1 MPKFNSFR
9 TQLLLLFIGLL
20 SVVLVAIFIA
30 VNQANESNA
39 RLHLEESLQ
48 VTARSF
54 QQTLAARQRILFEK
68 ARLLSADFAFKKVV
82 ATHDHETIV
91 SALENHRLRVKATV
105 MMLADL
111 DGVLIADT
119 QHPER
124 QNQPWS
130 LQQLQTI
137 AAEKGEA
144 GGIQLFN
151 GTPYQLVLTPL
162 YTPEPSAWIV
172 IGFKITDRLAKR
184 QAQQTHSDVSLFY
197 QPKNKQSNKQQDQPQ
212 NENWHLLA
220 STLQETQQN
229 ELLAQ
234 FHQQSLIPLLA
245 INPLK
250 VQDILLQNKA
260 YLSLV
265 LPIQGA
271 GEGKTLVVL
280 QRSLEKALQPYM
292 RLRSIMLLLFGLGL
306 LFSILS
312 AILIARSVS
321 RPLEALTKTVQK
333 IATGD
338 YQHPAPL
345 LQRNDE
351 LGKLSVAVNQMRQ
364 GLQERDRVRNLLGK
378 VVSPEIASEL
388 LSKTIELGGEE
399 RQATILFSDIRQFT
413 NLCEGREPKEILQLL
428 NRYLSHMSR
437 AIEDHDGVIDKY
449 IGDAIMALFDLPV
462 SRQNAAEQAV
472 LSAIAMSHAL
482 SALNTDLGKENQTPI
497 RIGIGI
503 NSGNVVA
510 GNMGSP
516 NRLNYT
522 VIGDSVNL
530 ASRLEGLTQY
540 FGVDII
546 VSQATK
552 EQCHQLRFRPLGRVQ
567 VKGKQEVINI
577 FEPLTPFS
585 INVKQER
592 YLQQHQQ
599 ALDYFHQQ
607 DWSNAHRLFEH
618 LKTTAPEFN
627 QTNNT
632 LLYGLYLSNIAF
644 YNDKAE
650 VRNWQGAINFSL
662 KPKS

>member
-20 SVVLVAIFIA
+20 SVVLVAVFIA
-30 VNQANESNA
+30 VNQANENHA
-39 RLHLEESLQ
+39 RRHLEESLQ

-54 QQTLAARQRILFEK
+54 LQTLAARQRILFDK
-68 ARLLSADFAFKKVV
+68 ARLLSGDFAFKKVI

-111 DGVLIADT
+111 DGILIADT
-119 QHPER
+119 QHPEK
-124 QNQPWS
+124 QKQPWS
-130 LQQLQTI
+130 LQQLQKL
-137 AAEKGEA
+137 AVEKGEA
-144 GGIQLFN
+144 GGIQLLN

-172 IGFKITDRLAKR
+172 IGFKITDRLTKR

-197 QPKNKQSNKQQDQPQ
+197 QQKNQQN
-212 NENWHLLA
+212 NENWKLLA
-220 STLQETQQN
+220 STLQATQQN
-229 ELLAQ
+229 DLLTQ
-234 FHQQSLIPLLA
+234 LDQQSLASLLA
-245 INPLK
+245 TNPPK

-280 QRSLEKALQPYM
+280 QRSLEKALQPYL

-306 LFSILS
+306 LFSILG

-338 YQHPAPL
+338 YQHSTPL

-351 LGKLSVAVNQMRQ
+351 LGKLSIAVNQMRQ
-364 GLQERDRVRNLLGK
+364 GLQERDRVRDLLGK

-413 NLCEGREPKEILQLL
+413 NLCEGRKPKEILQLL
-428 NRYLSHMSR
+428 NRYLSQMSR
-437 AIEDHDGVIDKY
+437 AIEEHDGVIDKY

-462 SRQNAAEQAV
+462 SRENAAEQAV

-482 SALNTDLGKENQTPI
+482 VALNTDLATENQTLI

-503 NSGNVVA
+503 HSGNVVA

-530 ASRLEGLTQY
+530 ASRLESLTQY
-540 FGVDII
+540 FGVGII

-552 EQCHQLRFRPLGRVQ
+552 EQCEQLRFRPLGRVQ
-567 VKGKQEVINI
+567 VKGKQEVVSI
-577 FEPLTPFS
+577 FEPLTPAS
-585 INVKQER
+585 LSVEQES

-599 ALDYFHQQ
+599 ALNYFHQQ
-607 DWSNAHRLFEH
+607 RWGSAHRLFEH
-618 LKTTAPEFN
+618 LQKIAPEFN
-627 QTNNT
+627 QTNDA

-644 YNDKAE
+644 YKNQPVATD
-650 VRNWQGAINFSL
+650 WQGAINFSL
-662 KPKS
+662 KPIT

>member
-1 MPKFNSFR
+1 MPKLNSFR

-20 SVVLVAIFIA
+20 SVVLIAVFIA

-39 RLHLEESLQ
+39 RRHLEESLQ

-54 QQTLAARQRILFEK
+54 LQTLGARQRILFDK
-68 ARLLSADFAFKKVV
+68 ARLLSGDFAFKKVV

-111 DGVLIADT
+111 DGILIADT
-119 QHPER
+119 QHPE
-124 QNQPWS
+124 QKNQPWS
-130 LQQLQTI
+130 LQGLQKI
-137 AAEKGEA
+137 ATEKGQA
-144 GGIQLFN
+144 GGIQLLN

-162 YTPEPSAWIV
+162 YTPDPSAWIV

-197 QPKNKQSNKQQDQPQ
+197 QQHDQQQ

-220 STLQETQQN
+220 STLKAPQQVD
-229 ELLAQ
+229 LLTKL
-234 FHQQSLIPLLA
+234 HQPSLTPLLVT
-245 INPLK
+245 NPPK
-250 VQDILLQNKA
+250 VQDVLLQNKA

-265 LPIQGA
+265 LPIQGG

-280 QRSLEKALQPYM
+280 QRSLEKALQPYL

-312 AILIARSVS
+312 AILIARNVS
-321 RPLEALTKTVQK
+321 RPLEALTKRVQQ
-333 IATGD
+333 IAIGD
-338 YQHPAPL
+338 YQSATL

-351 LGKLSVAVNQMRQ
+351 LGKLSVAVNKMRQ

-413 NLCEGREPKEILQLL
+413 NLCEGRNPKEILQLL
-428 NRYLSHMSR
+428 NRYLSQMSN

-462 SRQNAAEQAV
+462 SRKNAAEQAV
-472 LSAIAMSHAL
+472 LSAIAMSKAL
-482 SALNTDLGKENQTPI
+482 TLLNIDLAKENQTLI

-516 NRLNYT
+516 SRLNYT

-530 ASRLEGLTQY
+530 ASRLESLTQY
-540 FGVDII
+540 FGVGII
-546 VSQATK
+546 VSEATK
-552 EQCHQLRFRPLGRVQ
+552 EQCQQLRFRPLGCVQ
-567 VKGKQEVINI
+567 VKGKQEVIRI
-577 FEPLTPFS
+577 FEPLTAIS
-585 INVKQER
+585 LNVEQKR

-599 ALDYFHQQ
+599 ALDYFYQQ
-607 DWSNAHRLFEH
+607 RWDSAQRLFEY
-618 LKTTAPEFN
+618 LQKITPEFN

-632 LLYGLYLSNIAF
+632 LLYGLYLSNITF
-644 YNDKAE
+644 YKNKSLAK
-650 VRNWQGAINFSL
+650 NWQGAINFSL
-662 KPKS
+662 KEKS